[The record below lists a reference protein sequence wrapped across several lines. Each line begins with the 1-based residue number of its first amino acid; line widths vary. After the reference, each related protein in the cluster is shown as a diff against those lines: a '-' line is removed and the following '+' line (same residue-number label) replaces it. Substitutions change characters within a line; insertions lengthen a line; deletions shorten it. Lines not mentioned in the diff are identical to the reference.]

1 MRIALSG
8 ITAFFLASTAALA
21 CDDHTGTCEIE
32 DWRWS
37 GPIGGYLTVDG
48 AATCDTG
55 WITIRVYEGDGGR
68 FLGIATGEV
77 KGHAFEAIATDV
89 TSAEAVAIKYSIKP
103 L

>member
-1 MRIALSG
+1 MRVFLLGVMALFLSSG
-8 ITAFFLASTAALA
+8 AALA
-21 CDDHTGTCEIE
+21 CDDHFGICEIE

-37 GPIGGYLTVDG
+37 GPIGGYLTIDG

-68 FLGIATGEV
+68 FLGVATGEV

-89 TSAEAVAIKYSIKP
+89 KSASAVAIKYSIEP
-103 L
+103 W